1 LNSTCVRSD
10 APTLSLALCARPSFS
25 PPGQRSG
32 GQRRSKT
39 AVQDLDLGPQLVP
52 QREKDN
58 ARRLPVS
65 EVLLV
70 GGATRMPAVRTF
82 VENMTGLVPKD
93 ANVDPDLAVAL
104 GAAIQAG
111 VYEGNVSD
119 VMIMDVWQ
127 ASLMRA
133 YATVIE
139 REQRQGADGEDDGN
153 DGNEGNEGNEG
164 NDGNDRPAS

>member
-1 LNSTCVRSD
+1 
-10 APTLSLALCARPSFS
+10 
-25 PPGQRSG
+25 
-32 GQRRSKT
+32 
-39 AVQDLDLGPQLVP
+39 VQDLDLGPQLVP

-139 REQRQGADGEDDGN
+139 REQRRGADSEDGEDGEDGEDDGN
-153 DGNEGNEGNEG
+153 DGS
-164 NDGNDRPAS
+164 DGYERPMS

>member
-1 LNSTCVRSD
+1 M
-10 APTLSLALCARPSFS
+10 
-25 PPGQRSG
+25 
-32 GQRRSKT
+32 
-39 AVQDLDLGPQLVP
+39 QDLDLGPQLVP

-153 DGNEGNEGNEG
+153 EGNDG

>member
-1 LNSTCVRSD
+1 
-10 APTLSLALCARPSFS
+10 
-25 PPGQRSG
+25 
-32 GQRRSKT
+32 
-39 AVQDLDLGPQLVP
+39 
-52 QREKDN
+52 
-58 ARRLPVS
+58 
-65 EVLLV
+65 
-70 GGATRMPAVRTF
+70 MPAVRTF